1 MLRQRIAIALL
12 LLVPGFLSMYLGG
25 VWYFGV
31 LMLCFTIASV
41 EYAQMMQQGG
51 HRPAIPLVVVG
62 VVALA
67 LAQCAPILWP
77 SLLAWPESLSSWVLM
92 LMLTAVTIWHV
103 LDYER
108 GAPASATD
116 WAISIAGI
124 VYLGWVSGYFMLL
137 RALPDGLFWTF
148 IVLPSIWLSDSGA
161 YITGKRWGKALLA
174 PRLSPHKTWA
184 GFWGGIFSGTVFGAL
199 FGLILSFFA
208 GPESPVTWLSGGV
221 GGLMASLAGVLGDLG
236 ISMLKRE
243 SGLKD
248 TSNLLGP
255 HGGLLDR
262 VDSWLIAGPVCYLLI
277 LLLFRG

>member
-12 LLVPGFLSMYLGG
+12 LLPPGFLSMYLGG
-25 VWYFGV
+25 IWYFGV
-31 LMLCFTIASV
+31 LMLFFTIASV
-41 EYAQMMQQGG
+41 EYAQMMQKGG
-51 HRPAIPLVVVG
+51 HRPAIPLVIVG
-62 VVALA
+62 VLALA
-67 LAQCAPILWP
+67 LSQCAPVLWP
-77 SLLAWPESLSSWVLM
+77 GLLPWSESLSSWVLV

-108 GAPASATD
+108 GASSAATD
-116 WAISIAGI
+116 WAITIAGI

-137 RALPDGLFWTF
+137 RSLPYGLFWTF
-148 IVLPSIWLSDSGA
+148 IVLPSIWLCDSGA

-184 GFWGGIFSGTVFGAL
+184 GFWGGIAVGAISGAL
-199 FGLILSFFA
+199 FGWILGFPA
-208 GPESPVTWLSGGV
+208 GPTSPVNWLSGGV
-221 GGLMASLAGVLGDLG
+221 IGLVASVAGVLGDLG

-243 SGLKD
+243 SGVKD
-248 TSNLLGP
+248 TSNLLGA